1 MRQFAVPFAL
11 TLLGA
16 ALALPFA
23 AIADDPLAPYEG
35 RPLPGL
41 LKKLIWEKACDIPQ
55 AEAEGDTCQGNV
67 CRFER
72 SNGTAYKPQVAAWMD
87 LTMFQWA
94 AYQNALQPALVQGK
108 IATESELDGDARLAV
123 ALASGLAVDIKSDD
137 NLVQMNP
144 LLVRW
149 AIRELL
155 PPAAQPMCGKTA
167 KEFFQASFAGPTRL
181 MVDVYA
187 QLKTR
192 GALRSVN
199 VVELD
204 QNFSARKGRYMT
216 LCESIGKK
224 TKVEDESYPRT
235 ASCWWWL
242 RRAASGGTDELAL
255 LLGRTLRDYDPDAYK
270 SYAST
275 LPKEL
280 RTK

>member
-1 MRQFAVPFAL
+1 
-11 TLLGA
+11 
-16 ALALPFA
+16 
-23 AIADDPLAPYEG
+23 
-35 RPLPGL
+35 
-41 LKKLIWEKACDIPQ
+41 
-55 AEAEGDTCQGNV
+55 
-67 CRFER
+67 
-72 SNGTAYKPQVAAWMD
+72 
-87 LTMFQWA
+87 
-94 AYQNALQPALVQGK
+94 
-108 IATESELDGDARLAV
+108 
-123 ALASGLAVDIKSDD
+123 
-137 NLVQMNP
+137 
-144 LLVRW
+144 
-149 AIRELL
+149 
-155 PPAAQPMCGKTA
+155 
-167 KEFFQASFAGPTRL
+167 
-181 MVDVYA
+181 
-187 QLKTR
+187 
-192 GALRSVN
+192 VN